1 MLLPDREIS
10 DPNRRCDFQAEEG
23 LRGADDSEGEARFLG
38 EFRHAVRI
46 LSHWVTVSSKR
57 LSSFIISYY
66 S

>member
-46 LSHWVTVSSKR
+46 LSH
-57 LSSFIISYY
+57 
-66 S
+66 